1 MSLIRNG
8 FGHLKV
14 KVIAL
19 LCLLCLLFPSLI
31 SAGPPYRTVYID
43 HSVGGMQYYVQP
55 IYLPEKVIDGN
66 EMAVPLSTPSDLF
79 VTGNGDVYV
88 ADTGNNRIVQFNEQ
102 GQYIRSIGDEEGLV
116 TLNQPEGVFVA
127 EDGAIYAANTAA
139 GNIVKFN
146 AEGQVE
152 QTYDK
157 PPSNV
162 LGDDYH
168 FLPTKVVVDARGV
181 MYVVV
186 KDTHQGLL
194 RMNPEGEFTGFFG
207 ANKTKLT
214 WLDQLKRSILSKE
227 MLAKEIAKRPNSIQ
241 NVTLTGDGFLFT
253 TSTGKTN
260 DGQIK
265 KLNAGGFDAF
275 QNKPFFEYDL
285 VDTAYDSQGFLYG
298 MDRVSGNIAIYDPT
312 GDLLFYLGGADKNA
326 RQLGMVSFASSL
338 AVNANNDIW
347 VADSGTNLIHIF
359 KRTSFGDTFL
369 NAAHYYYEGDYAK
382 SKPYWEE
389 VIRHNGMLNISFNGL
404 GKIALHD
411 RDYELAID
419 YFKQSYDAEGYS
431 DAFWSLRYEWLQRY
445 FFISL
450 VALIVLIGGLIFL
463 FKRARAF
470 VRSRTWH
477 PKVKQYGSE
486 LGDAFYLIFHPYNG
500 FYRLKERN
508 ISWFVIILIV
518 LLAIGVHIWS
528 IFGSGFIAHPF
539 NLAWFNVRLS
549 LLMLIAPW
557 LTWIIAN
564 YLVSSVKGGEGRFR
578 EVLQASTFAIV
589 PFIVMTIPATLLSNV
604 LVLEE
609 WIVIDLIHQL
619 KWLWIIL
626 LLFVMTQVIHNFD
639 FLESFKNA
647 GITLFTIGV
656 MWIFIIIFVAL
667 SGNLLDFFN
676 QVYREVI
683 NYG

>member
-1 MSLIRNG
+1 MSRARNG
-8 FGHLKV
+8 FRSLKV

-19 LCLLCLLFPSLI
+19 LFLLCLLFPSLV
-31 SAGPPYRTVYID
+31 SAGPPYTTWYID
-43 HSVGGMQYYVQP
+43 HSAGGMQYYVQP
-55 IYLPEKVIDGN
+55 VYLPEKVIDGN
-66 EMAVPLSTPSDLF
+66 DMEVPFSTPSDLF
-79 VTGNGDVYV
+79 AAGNGDVYI

-102 GQYIRSIGDEEGLV
+102 GQFIRSIGDKEGPGA
-116 TLNQPEGVFVA
+116 LNQPEGVFVD

-139 GNIVKFN
+139 GTIVKFK
-146 AEGQVE
+146 ADGQVE
-152 QTYDK
+152 QTYGK
-157 PPSNV
+157 PESNV
-162 LGDDYH
+162 LTDDYH
-168 FLPTKVVVDARGV
+168 FLPTKVVADARGV
-181 MYVVV
+181 MYIVV

-227 MLAKEIAKRPNSIQ
+227 MLAKEVAKRPNSIQ
-241 NVTLTGDGFLFT
+241 NVTLTDGFLFT
-253 TSTGKTN
+253 TSTGKAN

-275 QNKPFFEYDL
+275 RNKPFFEHDL
-285 VDTAYDSQGFLYG
+285 VDTAYDSKGFLYG
-298 MDRVSGNIAIYDPT
+298 MDRVSGSIAIYDPT

-326 RQLGMVSFASSL
+326 RQLGMISFASSL
-338 AVNANNDIW
+338 VVNANNDIW

-369 NAAHYYYEGDYAK
+369 TAAHYYYEGDYAK

-404 GKIALHD
+404 GKIALQD
-411 RDYELAID
+411 QDYELAID
-419 YFKQSYDAEGYS
+419 YFKQSYDEEGYS

-445 FFISL
+445 FF
-450 VALIVLIGGLIFL
+450 VALVSMIVLIGGLVFL
-463 FKRARAF
+463 IRRANVF
-470 VRSRTWH
+470 VRNRTWP
-477 PKVKQYGSE
+477 PKVRQYGGE
-486 LGDAFYLIFHPYNG
+486 IRDALYLIFHPYNG
-500 FYRLKERN
+500 FYRLKERK
-508 ISWFVIILIV
+508 ISWFVLILIV
-518 LLAIGVHIWS
+518 LLAVGVHIWS
-528 IFGSGFIAHPF
+528 VFGSGFIAYPF
-539 NLAWFNVRLS
+539 NIARYNLKLS

-557 LTWIIAN
+557 LTWVIAN

-578 EVLQASTFAIV
+578 EVLQASAFAIV
-589 PFIVMTIPATLLSNV
+589 PFIVMTVPATLLSNV

-609 WIVIDLIHQL
+609 WIVIDLIHQI
-619 KWLWIIL
+619 KWLWIVL

-656 MWIFIIIFVAL
+656 MWIFILIFIAL

-676 QVYREVI
+676 QVYREAM